1 MALPLGITIAMHL
14 PLYWAMAVGSV
25 IAGLSAAAY
34 LSAAPSQSECSGRS
48 EYSGRGKGA
57 TTGPFFAQ
65 IYRYALKGVSR
76 IANVVV
82 LILLVNAMTAVWFSS
97 GTIQS
102 MVYYGLSVMSPGQVM
117 VAGLV
122 ISTIVS
128 MMLGSSVGTVA
139 TVGVAVL
146 GIAKALGLPPAPVA
160 GAIISG
166 AVFGDRVSF
175 LSPIFH
181 LAVDFTGSDR
191 ERASRRILV
200 TGVAA
205 WVVSLVTYL
214 VMGYFSA
221 SQAALEGLKVRD
233 MYLGLLSQSARIGLW
248 AMIPPAAVMILAA
261 KKVPV
266 RLCLIAGLLSG
277 ALVAVFHQGESA
289 LAVLKSAFWGYHR
302 ESGVGELSG
311 LLRSGGILGTKDMI
325 LLLGFA
331 GVYTGITELSGM
343 MEEAVRPVVRHLR
356 TRMMFLMAA
365 MGVSVFSAA
374 FASNQAM
381 SVILPARL
389 LESKRKET
397 GTSKEDFAGAL
408 SDSGVAAA
416 AVIPW
421 NVMAAICAQTLQV
434 PSLVYAPYAFF
445 LPALPVAGT
454 VYAYYSQRQRDARSA
469 TA

>member
-1 MALPLGITIAMHL
+1 MALPLGIAIAMHL
-14 PLYWAMAVGSV
+14 PLYWAMAAGSV
-25 IAGLSAAAY
+25 IAAISAAVY
-34 LSAAPSQSECSGRS
+34 MSPAPSQDGHVCGEEGTAAGSL
-48 EYSGRGKGA
+48 
-57 TTGPFFAQ
+57 PFQ
-65 IYRYALKGVSR
+65 ISRYALKGVSR
-76 IANVVV
+76 ITNVVV

-102 MVYYGLSVMSPGQVM
+102 MVYYGLLVMSPGQVM
-117 VAGLV
+117 AAGLV

-146 GIAKALGLPPAPVA
+146 GIAKALGLPQAPVA
-160 GAIISG
+160 GAIMSG

-191 ERASRRILV
+191 EKASKRILT
-200 TGVAA
+200 TGILAWVAA
-205 WVVSLVTYL
+205 LLAYL
-214 VMGYFSA
+214 AMGYSLGSSVA
-221 SQAALEGLKVRD
+221 GEGFIVRD
-233 MYLGLLSQSARIGLW
+233 TYLGLLSQSARVGFW
-248 AMIPPAAVMILAA
+248 ALLPPVVVMLLAA

-277 ALVAVFHQGESA
+277 VLVAVVYQGESLLPVLRSA
-289 LAVLKSAFWGYHR
+289 LFGYHR
-302 ESGVGELSG
+302 EAGAGELSK
-311 LLRSGGILGTKDMI
+311 LLRSGGIAGTRDMI

-343 MEEAVRPVVRHLR
+343 MEEAVRPVVRHIKKRL
-356 TRMMFLMAA
+356 MFLAAA
-365 MGVSVFSAA
+365 MCVSVFSAA

-389 LESKRKET
+389 LEGKRKET
-397 GTSKEDFAGAL
+397 GTSREDFAGAL

-421 NVMAAICAQTLQV
+421 NVMAAICAQSLQV
-434 PSLVYAPYAFF
+434 PPLVYAPYAFF
-445 LPALPVAGT
+445 LLALPVAGL
-454 VYAYYSQRQRDARSA
+454 VYASYSERKRGTQGAL
-469 TA
+469 T